1 MRNRLEMDDAVD
13 VDNSG
18 AMDAYESDGVKPC
31 GQIGQGRSVEKFLAS
46 GMKIHIDTGGFDPI
60 DINQANETCFA
71 SAFHD

>member
-46 GMKIHIDTGGFDPI
+46 GMEIHVDSGGFDPI
-60 DINQANETCFA
+60 DIHQAEEARF
-71 SAFHD
+71 SGGFYD